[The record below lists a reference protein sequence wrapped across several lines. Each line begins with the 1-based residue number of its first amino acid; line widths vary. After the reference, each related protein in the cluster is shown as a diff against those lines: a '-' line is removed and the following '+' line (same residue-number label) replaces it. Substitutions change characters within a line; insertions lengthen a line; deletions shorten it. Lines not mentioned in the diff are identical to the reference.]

1 MNLPVKQMSCKTL
14 NTYFRSKLLVQIC
27 FVSIENLQT
36 SHISRNVETKDNK
49 QNKDNWSTTSK
60 KRDYALQ
67 IAPPRILWNT
77 FYVVM
82 YNFSE
87 GDVGGKNTHMLLT
100 ISRVFFNILKPIG
113 DFWNSSKESLYEHIE
128 VHALLIS

>member
-60 KRDYALQ
+60 KRDYALR

-77 FYVVM
+77 FYIVM

-87 GDVGGKNTHMLLT
+87 GDVGGKYAY
-100 ISRVFFNILKPIG
+100 VAYNIKGFL
-113 DFWNSSKESLYEHIE
+113 
-128 VHALLIS
+128 